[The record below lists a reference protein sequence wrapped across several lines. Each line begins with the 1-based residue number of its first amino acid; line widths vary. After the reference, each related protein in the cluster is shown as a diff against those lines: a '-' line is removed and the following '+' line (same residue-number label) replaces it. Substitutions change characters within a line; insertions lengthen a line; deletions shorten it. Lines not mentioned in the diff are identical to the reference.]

1 MLKLYGHAIS
11 NYYNIA
17 KLAMLEKGVA
27 FEEVEVGMEKDDAY
41 MKKSPLGKMP
51 CLETDQGF
59 LTETNVIVEYIDE
72 AFEGP
77 SFFPTDPFAR
87 AKVRELMKYMEL
99 YIELPARRLHPV
111 AFFGGTV
118 SDQEKADVKVLLEKG
133 FAGVNALSAFDPYM
147 TGKELT
153 YADFYSQFTLGLATR
168 ITKAV
173 YGWNTLGEMPKYKA
187 LLGILGERESTKKVM
202 ADQMAAMAA
211 QAGK

>member
-1 MLKLYGHAIS
+1 MLKLYGHAVS
-11 NYYNIA
+11 NYYNVA
-17 KLAMLEKGVA
+17 KLAMLEKGVE
-27 FEEVEVGMEKDDAY
+27 FEEVEIGGEKDDAY
-41 MKKSPLGKMP
+41 LKKSPLGKMP
-51 CLETDQGF
+51 CLETDHGF

-77 SFFPTDPFAR
+77 SFFPSDPFAR

-99 YIELPARRLHPV
+99 YIELPSRRLHPV
-111 AFFGGTV
+111 AFFGKTV

-133 FAGVNALSAFDPYM
+133 FAGVNALAAFDPYM

-168 ITKAV
+168 VTKVV

-187 LLGILGERESTKKVM
+187 LLGMLGERESTKKVM
-202 ADQMAAMAA
+202 ADQMTAMSAMS
-211 QAGK
+211 G